1 MDKKGRTG
9 IKQTMQHGEVPT
21 EVRQFQ
27 GLWLPVEILKM
38 SLSPTAKLLWADIH
52 SFTGRSAAFF
62 KSNQRISEDY
72 GISQRTASRALKE
85 LELANLID
93 TETDGRKR
101 WCRSRVD
108 KLSIQ
113 PRQNVDAAKTN
124 SLHSKQESKQTR
136 KHTSRTDKP
145 NNRNDV
151 HIYFNEVGS
160 TMAEADKFVDYY
172 EANGWSQGRGKQ
184 IKDWKA
190 AARNWTRNANKWK
203 SKSRGFDSG
212 NFSNNGAI
220 DFVNHG

>member
-1 MDKKGRTG
+1 MQDDKV
-9 IKQTMQHGEVPT
+9 HT

-27 GLWLPVEILKM
+27 GLWLPVEILQM
-38 SLSPTAKLLWADIH
+38 ELSPTAKLLWADIH
-52 SFTGRSAAFF
+52 SFTGRDASFF

-93 TETDGRKR
+93 TETDGRRR

-113 PRQNVDAAKTN
+113 PRQNGEAAKTN
-124 SLHSKQESKQTR
+124 SLHSKQESKQKR
-136 KHTSRTDKP
+136 EQISKRAKP
-145 NNRNDV
+145 TNRNDV

-160 TMAEADKFVDYY
+160 TMDEADKFVDYY

-203 SKSRGFDSG
+203 TKSRGFDSG
-212 NFSNNGAI
+212 NFSHNGAI
-220 DFVNHG
+220 DFVNNG